1 MPLSQELIDIL
12 ACPKCKGSL
21 TKVEKPESFGCAACD
36 LLYRVEDDI
45 PNFLVEEA
53 TAWKTKKE

>member
-1 MPLSQELIDIL
+1 MDRAIIDIL
-12 ACPKCKGSL
+12 ACPRCKGPLKQVSS
-21 TKVEKPESFGCAACD
+21 PEGFGCAACA

-53 TAWKTKKE
+53 SPWSAEE